1 MLVSIGAMGKA
12 QYEANKAI
20 RERNQL
26 MANDKAISEMVASAR
41 AGVAE
46 YEEIK

>member
-1 MLVSIGAMGKA
+1 
-12 QYEANKAI
+12 
-20 RERNQL
+20 

-46 YEEIK
+46 YEEIQIIMEELNKDSSMSGLLKT